1 MLPFGNKGEHMVI
14 LVDMDDVLE
23 QLCAAWVEY
32 LNRHF
37 GTAAKLEDITDWDVT
52 QAFPG
57 LTREQ
62 VYSAELD
69 DAFWDDVK
77 PMPGA
82 PEMLSRLM
90 EEGNEVYIVTS
101 SCYQTLRAKLDKV
114 LFRYFPFLSWE
125 QVIITSNKQMIR
137 GDILIDDGPHNL
149 AGGEYHKI
157 LFDAVHNRNFDESSI
172 GAVRVKNWSE
182 AYAAVRRYLS
192 QA

>member
-1 MLPFGNKGEHMVI
+1 MVI

-32 LNRHF
+32 INRHF
-37 GTAAKLEDITDWDVT
+37 GTAAKPEDVRNWDLT
-52 QAFPG
+52 LAFPG

-69 DAFWDDVK
+69 DTLWDDVK

-82 PEMLSRLM
+82 PEMLRRLM

-101 SCYQTLRAKLDKV
+101 SYYQTLRAKLDKV
-114 LFRYFPFLSWE
+114 LFRYFPYLSWE

-149 AGGEYHKI
+149 TGGEYHKI
-157 LFDAVHNRNFDESSI
+157 LFDAVHNRAFDESSI
-172 GAVRVKNWSE
+172 GAVRVKNWEE
-182 AYAAVRRYLS
+182 AYEAVKKFIS